1 MRKKN
6 KTDHSY
12 VIAKNIAK
20 TLILHRVWK
29 GYTQQNIGDAV
40 GLTFQQIQKYEMG
53 MNNIGLEKFYD
64 LCQLYNIP
72 DNLIGDLLRQFKETP
87 NANDVVASPKIL
99 QVIDG
104 GKYE

>member
-1 MRKKN
+1 MIECVK
-6 KTDHSY
+6 H
-12 VIAKNIAK
+12 IAQNYWIRGKQPNIYRG
-20 TLILHRVWK
+20 LHNPLFYCIIL
-29 GYTQQNIGDAV
+29 NDII
-40 GLTFQQIQKYEMG
+40 FN

-104 GKYE
+104 GKYEWSIKGFSKWI

>member
-1 MRKKN
+1 
-6 KTDHSY
+6 
-12 VIAKNIAK
+12 
-20 TLILHRVWK
+20 
-29 GYTQQNIGDAV
+29 
-40 GLTFQQIQKYEMG
+40 

-64 LCQLYNIP
+64 LCKLYNIP

>member
-1 MRKKN
+1 
-6 KTDHSY
+6 
-12 VIAKNIAK
+12 
-20 TLILHRVWK
+20 
-29 GYTQQNIGDAV
+29 
-40 GLTFQQIQKYEMG
+40 MG

-87 NANDVVASPKIL
+87 NADIIGDCPTIL

>member
-1 MRKKN
+1 MSNTFYNNCGAWLKMTRDSQPKK
-6 KTDHSY
+6 
-12 VIAKNIAK
+12 V
-20 TLILHRVWK
+20 
-29 GYTQQNIGDAV
+29 TQSKAGNHIHV
-40 GLTFQQIQKYEMG
+40 TFQQIQKYEMS